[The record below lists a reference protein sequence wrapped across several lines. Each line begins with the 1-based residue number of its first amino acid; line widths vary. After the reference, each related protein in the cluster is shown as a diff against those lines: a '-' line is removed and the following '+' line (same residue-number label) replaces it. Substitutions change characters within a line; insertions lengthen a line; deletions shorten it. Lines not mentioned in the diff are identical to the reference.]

1 MSEAGSADVEPA
13 SRCRRRVARGREGI
27 GKAPGKG
34 RARRPGAGG
43 ESVFFGNRPEVDM
56 AGSGRR
62 RLQRAQSM
70 LRPEK
75 AAGEGLRRP
84 ARSMDASRAETGSG
98 LNGGVFCP
106 AAGFPHGNCRSFA
119 NAGSPSAGR
128 RPRLRRNARPRL
140 RQGTRSGRLPRRG
153 GRRRPW
159 PRDRRKRRCRC

>member
-13 SRCRRRVARGREGI
+13 SRCRRRIARGREGI
-27 GKAPGKG
+27 GRAPGKRRAASRRG
-34 RARRPGAGG
+34 RQEHFSADFRMFRKC
-43 ESVFFGNRPEVDM
+43 PE
-56 AGSGRR
+56 GRR
-62 RLQRAQSM
+62 RLPGAQSM
-70 LRPEK
+70 LRPER

-106 AAGFPHGNCRSFA
+106 AAGFPYGNCRSLA

-140 RQGTRSGRLPRRG
+140 RRGTRSGRLPRRG
-153 GRRRPW
+153 GRRMPW
-159 PRDRRKRRCRC
+159 PRDRRKRRCRY

>member
-1 MSEAGSADVEPA
+1 MSNRLRAAAVALRAAERESEKRPA
-13 SRCRRRVARGREGI
+13 KDARGV
-27 GKAPGKG
+27 PV
-34 RARRPGAGG
+34 RAVR
-43 ESVFFGNRPEVDM
+43 VFFGDLPEFDM

-106 AAGFPHGNCRSFA
+106 AAGFP
-119 NAGSPSAGR
+119 
-128 RPRLRRNARPRL
+128 
-140 RQGTRSGRLPRRG
+140 QGELPLF
-153 GRRRPW
+153 
-159 PRDRRKRRCRC
+159 C